1 MQHFDVIV
9 VGAGP
14 AGLTAAAEIARAG
27 RSVAVLEK
35 RGQPS
40 ELSRAFGVHARTLEF
55 LDQRG
60 LAEELTATGV
70 SAPGLRLL
78 GKAEIDLS
86 RLPSPY
92 PCILV
97 TPQSNVDR
105 LLERHAHAQG
115 AVLNRGVEV
124 TDVAQRAD
132 TVRVVG
138 RRGAATEEWTCR
150 YLIAADGVH
159 SPVRRMTGLPF
170 PGRSVLRSVI
180 LADAYLDTP
189 PQSLVTVNAA
199 KDCFAFLAP
208 FGDGT
213 YRIIT
218 WDRHDQQDKDA
229 PVDPEAI
236 RRVLR
241 RAMGTSFGL
250 REVAWTSR
258 FHCDERQLL
267 SYRDGRVFFCGDAAH
282 AHSPAGGQGMNTGI
296 QDAANLGWK
305 LAAVL
310 DGADPEILDTYQAE
324 RHPVGRLVLRSSGA
338 MIRAMTVRPLP
349 LRLLRTGLLR
359 LVLGLPPTARK
370 AARTFSG
377 TGIAYG
383 RRRGE
388 HRLTG
393 TRAPDLRLRDGGTLF
408 GALRTPGFLLVLG
421 QGGDLPLGIPASV
434 GVVHREKDGPALL
447 VRPDGYVAWAGDP
460 ADGGWSAVHS
470 RWVAAH
476 GATGSVESPSAR
488 TGSTVRRS
496 SR

>member
-1 MQHFDVIV
+1 MQHFDVVV

-27 RSVAVLEK
+27 RSVTVLEK

-40 ELSRAFGVHARTLEF
+40 DLSRAFGVHARTLEF

-60 LAEELTATGV
+60 LAEELTTTGV
-70 SAPGLRLL
+70 CAPGLRLL
-78 GKAEIDLS
+78 GKTEIDLR
-86 RLPSPY
+86 RLQSPY

-105 LLERHAHAQG
+105 LLERYAHAQG
-115 AVLNRGVEV
+115 AVVERGVEV
-124 TDVAQRAD
+124 TDVAQQAD

-138 RRGAATEEWTCR
+138 RRSDVTEEWTCR
-150 YLIAADGVH
+150 YLVAADGVH
-159 SPVRRMTGLPF
+159 SPVRRITGQPF
-170 PGRSVLRSVI
+170 PGRSLLRSVV

-208 FGDGT
+208 FGDGM
-213 YRIIT
+213 YRVIT

-241 RAMGTSFGL
+241 RVMGTSFGL
-250 REVAWTSR
+250 RKVAWTSR
-258 FHCDERQLL
+258 FHCDERQLP

-305 LAAVL
+305 LAAAL
-310 DGADPEILDTYQAE
+310 DGADPKILDTYQAE
-324 RHPVGRLVLRSSGA
+324 RHPVGRTVLRSSGA

-359 LVLGLPPTARK
+359 LILGLRPTASK
-370 AARTFSG
+370 AAQTFSG
-377 TGIAYG
+377 IGIAYG

-393 TRAPDLRLRDGGTLF
+393 TRAPDLPLHDGDRLFT
-408 GALRTPGFLLVLG
+408 ALRTPGFLLVLE
-421 QGGDLPLGIPASV
+421 QGVGIPLGVPASM

-447 VRPDGYVAWAGDP
+447 VRPDGYVAWAGDST
-460 ADGGWSAVHS
+460 DERWSAVHT

-476 GATGSVESPSAR
+476 GGTGPVKPPFSD
-488 TGSTVRRS
+488 RS